1 MRVPYNYL
9 FDQFADP
16 EPFIAEWRK
25 LIASAEFTLGPFVE
39 AFERKFADYVGVK
52 HCVSVNNGTDALI
65 LALRSLGI
73 TEGDEVITVANTFYA
88 TVGAIAAVG
97 ARPVFVDCD
106 DRFQIDA
113 EQIEGVI
120 TSRTRA
126 ILPVHWGGCSPDIH
140 RVLEIAKKH
149 DLFIVEDACPAVGAY
164 VDNKHAGSFG
174 NVNAFSMHP
183 LKPLNV
189 MGDGGMTV
197 TNDDKLA
204 DWMRKYRNHGM
215 VDRDHIEFWGVNMRL
230 QPFQAIVGSRVLDTV
245 AGLVKARNRNAAQLD
260 DGLRKLPEFV
270 QLPFRPKGN
279 VEAYQLYMAGFAKR
293 DELLAYL
300 VGREI
305 EAKVHYPV
313 PLHLQQAA
321 SGLGYKKGDFPK
333 AEKQAGELI
342 TLPNHQ
348 FVSPAQIQFM
358 IDSIR
363 EFYAK

>member
-1 MRVPYNYL
+1 MIVPYNYL
-9 FDQFADP
+9 FDQFADA

-39 AFERKFADYVGVK
+39 AFERKFAAYVGVK
-52 HCVSVNNGTDALI
+52 HCISVNNGTDALI
-65 LALRSLGI
+65 LALRSLGVS
-73 TEGDEVITVANTFYA
+73 EGDEVVTVANTFYA

-106 DRFQIDA
+106 DRFQIDP
-113 EQIEGVI
+113 EKIEAAI
-120 TSRTRA
+120 TKRTRA
-126 ILPVHWGGCSPDIH
+126 IIPVHWGGCSPDIV
-140 RVLEIAKKH
+140 RVVDIARKH
-149 DLFIVEDACPAVGAY
+149 GLAVVEDACPAVGAY
-164 VDNKHAGSFG
+164 VAGRHAGSFG
-174 NVNAFSMHP
+174 DVNAFSMHP

-204 DWMRKYRNHGM
+204 EWMRKYRNHGM

-245 AGLVKARNRNAAQLD
+245 KDLVAARGRNAAQLD
-260 DGLRKLPEFV
+260 DGLKNLPGV
-270 QLPFRPKGN
+270 HLPFRPKGN
-279 VEAYQLYMAGFAKR
+279 VEAYQLYLARFTRR

-300 VGREI
+300 MGQEI

-313 PLHLQQAA
+313 PLHLQKAA
-321 SGLGYKKGDFPK
+321 SSLGYKRGDFPK
-333 AEKQAGELI
+333 AERDANELI

-348 FVSPAQIQFM
+348 FVSSEQIQFM
-358 IDSIR
+358 VDTITD
-363 EFYAK
+363 FYAT

>member
-1 MRVPYNYL
+1 MKVPYNYL

-39 AFERKFADYVGVK
+39 AFERKFAAYVGVK
-52 HCVSVNNGTDALI
+52 HCISVNNGTDALI

-73 TEGDEVITVANTFYA
+73 SAGDEVVTVANTFYA

-106 DRFQIDA
+106 DRFQIDP
-113 EQIEGVI
+113 EKIEGVI
-120 TSRTRA
+120 TEQTRA
-126 ILPVHWGGCSPDIH
+126 IIPVHWGGCSPDIG
-140 RVLEIAKKH
+140 RVVAIARKH
-149 DLFIVEDACPAVGAY
+149 GLAVVEDACPAVGAY
-164 VDNKHAGSFG
+164 VEGRHAGSFG
-174 NVNAFSMHP
+174 DVNAFSMHP

-204 DWMRKYRNHGM
+204 EWMRKYRNHGM

-245 AGLVKARNRNAAQLD
+245 KDLVAARGRNAAQLD
-260 DGLRKLPEFV
+260 AGLKKLPAV
-270 QLPFRPKGN
+270 HLPFRPKGN
-279 VEAYQLYMAGFAKR
+279 VEAYQLYLARFARR
-293 DELLAYL
+293 DELLAHL
-300 VGREI
+300 IANGI

-321 SGLGYKKGDFPK
+321 SDLGCTEGDFPK
-333 AEKQAGELI
+333 TERDAKELI

-348 FVSPAQIQFM
+348 FVSSDQIQFV
-358 IDSIR
+358 IDTIT
-363 EFYAK
+363 EFYAT

>member
-1 MRVPYNYL
+1 MKVPYNYL
-9 FDQFADP
+9 FDQFADS

-39 AFERKFADYVGVK
+39 AFERKFAAYVGVK
-52 HCVSVNNGTDALI
+52 HCISVNNGTDALI

-73 TEGDEVITVANTFYA
+73 SPGDEVVTVANTFYA

-106 DRFQIDA
+106 DRFQIDPDK
-113 EQIEGVI
+113 IEEVI
-120 TSRTRA
+120 TERTRA
-126 ILPVHWGGCSPDIH
+126 IIPVHWGGCSPDIV
-140 RVLEIAKKH
+140 RVAAIAKKH
-149 DLFIVEDACPAVGAY
+149 RLAVVEDACPAVGAY
-164 VDNKHAGSFG
+164 VDGQHAGSFG
-174 NVNAFSMHP
+174 DVNAFSMHP

-204 DWMRKYRNHGM
+204 EWMRKYRNHGM

-245 AGLVKARNRNAAQLD
+245 KDLVAARGRNAAQLD
-260 DGLRKLPEFV
+260 AGLKNLRAV

-279 VEAYQLYMAGFAKR
+279 VEAYQLYLARFARR
-293 DELLAYL
+293 DELLTHL
-300 VGREI
+300 VAHGI

-313 PLHLQQAA
+313 PLHLQKAA
-321 SGLGYKKGDFPK
+321 SDLGYKRGDFPK
-333 AEKQAGELI
+333 AERDAKELI

-348 FVSPAQIQFM
+348 FVSSEQVQFM
-358 IDSIR
+358 IDTIT
-363 EFYAK
+363 EFYAT